1 MKFRKPVVEPIEL
14 NLTPMIDCLLF
25 LVVFLLLSTT
35 FNKYSRLNLILPQA
49 TGVPEQNTKNRLEI
63 NVSAEGRYAINGA
76 AVSGT
81 DEASLRQALRQ
92 VAGTDRQRPLTLAA
106 DGRAPHQAV
115 VRVMDVAGKL
125 GFVSMNISTRVP
137 AGQAQP

>member
-81 DEASLRQALRQ
+81 DEASLRQALQQ

-125 GFVSMNISTRVP
+125 GFVSMNISTRAP

>member
-49 TGVPEQNTKNRLEI
+49 TGVPEQQNKNRIEI
-63 NVSAEGRYAINGA
+63 NVSADGRYAVNGA
-76 AVSGT
+76 ALASS
-81 DEASLRQALRQ
+81 DEVSLRQALLQAAGNSRQ
-92 VAGTDRQRPLTLAA
+92 QALTLAA

-125 GFVSMNISTRVP
+125 GFVSLNISTRRP
-137 AGQAQP
+137 AGQASR

>member
-81 DEASLRQALRQ
+81 DEASLRQALQ
-92 VAGTDRQRPLTLAA
+92 QAAGTDRQRPLTLAA